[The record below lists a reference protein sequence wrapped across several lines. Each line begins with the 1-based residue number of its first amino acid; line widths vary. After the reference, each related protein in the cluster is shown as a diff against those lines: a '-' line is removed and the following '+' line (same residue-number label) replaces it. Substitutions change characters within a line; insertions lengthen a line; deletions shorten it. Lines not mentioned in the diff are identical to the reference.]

1 MRIKIT
7 FFVLFLFCIFF
18 GNSQTTVTLYP
29 NIDAN
34 IKSGSSGTNYGTE
47 TNLEAGYD
55 NRGPLY
61 VRYLIKFDL
70 STIPEYAVITD
81 AKLTLYGWSHLTTSD
96 NSTYVKM
103 ITSTWDESTVTWTNK
118 PTTSATNYDTLANAT
133 STTQDFEI
141 DFTSMVN
148 DWINYVYVN
157 NGVMFQ
163 WYLDGSSTTVARKR
177 FYSSDYTT
185 DPTKVPKLEITY
197 IVPTIT
203 TIYPNKD
210 AVVKSSTP
218 TVSDS
223 INKSFIA
230 KRYNGF
236 PSYIQRSLMQFEIP
250 TSTVPQNSV
259 ITSAVLRLKGYSH
272 VTPNNTYLKQ
282 LMGSWIESG
291 TGSVTWNNQPQSTT
305 TGQIQFGPSTSS
317 TQEFLLNITDWTTN
331 WWNGSYSN
339 YGFIMQLV
347 SETTVGA
354 MNFNSSDA
362 TTEANRPYV
371 KVAYVPPI
379 AISLSDKS
387 ICNGD
392 NVTIGGSPTATGG
405 TGVYTYA
412 WSPATGLSS
421 TTIANP
427 VASPTTTTTYTVT
440 VTDYTG
446 LVSST
451 GTVVVYV
458 SSSNHTYTCS
468 NNLTYYVEGGT
479 YYDDGGTSSNYGNN
493 LSYTQTFYPCTDG
506 KRLKFFFSSFS
517 LETCGTSNDYLE
529 IYDGPNVQAGLI
541 DRYCGGDT
549 IDNIIS
555 THETGSLTFK
565 FYSNSSGNAAGWK
578 AYISEI
584 DYVLS
589 SVKSYPKQT
598 DRLGSVKINPL
609 IGTEPFYILAD
620 GMTVPNLTDVQNWID
635 TIPAL
640 DSLYDAEEYLD
651 TLLNLYKN
659 DSINSLDYGE
669 YDMNIIDTLGNEG
682 DLKFMVG
689 TQITLSDVNRLTLN
703 EENCLIKTGQTG
715 WTDGRGTSKKVYR
728 SDATGKLGF
737 VIQDVGTNCAIGFR
751 DVNSSQAGDYEDFNY
766 GFYITGDS
774 YSVMH
779 RGTRY
784 TPTDL
789 VLPGDLFVIEIG
801 NNRLVRFLH
810 NGIQVYS
817 ETASTGEIYY
827 VDYLIHTQG
836 RETRSNVPGHSN
848 GGVLVMELEEIPGVQ
863 IVYNSAGGNTCSDQQ
878 NGALDFDFV
887 THEASIT
894 NIQVTHEE
902 TSTIY
907 NSLTPSSFPYSGP
920 TSAGLPSGHYTI
932 TVSATT
938 TIGSTPLTRTYE
950 TWMGNYVE
958 WYNPVNVLVHP
969 SVYSCLSEPETYTG
983 NALHYNPSNES
994 EIEADEPG
1002 GAFSKNKLPEDIE
1015 GIINYTLYL
1024 KNEADGICS
1033 NFNISQ
1039 ASRKTIYLGY
1049 SKNTII
1055 SEESISYGFLIKIN
1069 STFDYDASSA
1079 GYLCQIWSINNE
1091 ELGPLVYQ
1099 INHHIPIGMVKDFIP
1114 LRIERDES
1122 NNYTFYVDNAI
1133 KSAATVTGGYSGDLK
1148 SKVVIN
1154 TAGSAVYDSQSSFPC
1169 LPTNNIYAILKKELD
1184 GGFHITSEGKLFFR
1198 YLEEYYP
1205 EATKNLTYKIYS
1217 PENFGTSEIS
1227 SSEVTAGLVKT
1238 GDNRYVIDISTLTTG
1253 NYYILEVEND
1263 KKEKWYLKF
1272 LVNL

>member
-118 PTTSATNYDTLANAT
+118 PTTSTTNYDTLANAT

-379 AISLSDKS
+379 ALSLSDKS

-446 LVSST
+446 LVSSS

-529 IYDGPNVQAGLI
+529 IYDGPNVQADLI

-565 FYSNSSGNAAGWK
+565 FYSNSSGNASGWK

-589 SVKSYPKQT
+589 SVRSYPKQP
-598 DRLGSVKINPL
+598 DQLGSVKISPL

-620 GMTVPNLTDVQNWID
+620 GMTVPTLTDVQNWID

-659 DSINSLDYGE
+659 DSINFLDYGE
-669 YDMNIIDTLGNEG
+669 YDMNVIDTLGNEG

-689 TQITLSDVNRLTLN
+689 TQITLSDVNGLTLN
-703 EENCLIKTGQTG
+703 DENALIKTGQPG
-715 WTDGRGTSKKVYR
+715 WTTGRGTSKKVYR
-728 SDATGKLGF
+728 SDSTGKLGI

-751 DVNSSQAGDYEDFNY
+751 DVNDSQAPDFDDLDY
-766 GFYITGDS
+766 GFYITGES

-779 RGTRY
+779 KGTRY
-784 TPTDL
+784 SPTDL
-789 VLPGDLFVIEIG
+789 VLPGDVFVIEIAS
-801 NNRLVRFLH
+801 NRLVRFFH
-810 NGIQVYS
+810 NGTLVYS
-817 ETASTGEIYY
+817 ETAATGEIYY

-907 NSLTPSSFPYSGP
+907 NSLTHSSFPYSGP

-958 WYNPVNVLVHP
+958 WYNPVNVLIHP
-969 SVYSCLSEPETYTG
+969 CGTYSCLGVYTSCTV
-983 NALHYNPSNES
+983 NAVHYNPEWDGEFEVTEIGGTYSKTKLYENQEGVVNYTVNLKD
-994 EIEADEPG
+994 EIEE
-1002 GAFSKNKLPEDIE
+1002 
-1015 GIINYTLYL
+1015 
-1024 KNEADGICS
+1024 ICS
-1033 NFNISQ
+1033 NFNPYTYGEKIISCG
-1039 ASRKTIYLGY
+1039 L
-1049 SKNTII
+1049 SKNSTI
-1055 SEESISYGFLIKIN
+1055 EVNRISYGFKIEIAAMFTSETNLYNCKVSTIVNEVAGPVIYEIASN
-1069 STFDYDASSA
+1069 SSFISHLNNNIVLRVERDAS
-1079 GYLCQIWSINNE
+1079 N
-1091 ELGPLVYQ
+1091 
-1099 INHHIPIGMVKDFIP
+1099 D
-1114 LRIERDES
+1114 
-1122 NNYTFYVDNAI
+1122 YTFYVDNDLKEI
-1133 KSAATVTGGYSGDLK
+1133 ATIDNGYSGELK
-1148 SKVVIN
+1148 SKVIIAR
-1154 TAGSAVYDSQSSFPC
+1154 AGSAVYNSQCSFNC
-1169 LPTNNIYAILKKELD
+1169 FPTNDIYAVLKKELD
-1184 GGFHITSEGKLFFR
+1184 GGFHLTNSTELFFK

-1205 EATKNLTYKIYS
+1205 EESKQITYRIY
-1217 PENFGTSEIS
+1217 PAKYAGTNEMESTYDPIGI
-1227 SSEVTAGLVKT
+1227 VNI
-1238 GDNRYVIDISTLTTG
+1238 GDNRFVIDIQGLASG
-1253 NYYILEVEND
+1253 DYILEVENE
-1263 KKEKWYLKF
+1263 KSEKWYLKF
-1272 LVNL
+1272 KV